1 MLSMPRFIRFFACM
15 LFVSLPAF
23 GATEAASAPA
33 SNVAPLELR
42 IAVLSDGH
50 ATYFIRLL
58 EQSLRLIHQPYHIHY
73 VKDIPAR
80 RMWWMLGN
88 GDINLFYGMRT
99 KDKDSKEQIVP
110 VRNALTNGLIGQRVL
125 LIRRADTEVFAH
137 VQSVADLKRTRLIAG
152 FGAGW
157 GDVKVW
163 KATGLPLYEHAA
175 PWTTIYAMV
184 AAENRHVDYLPRG
197 VIEVLA
203 EARKHPE
210 LVVEQHLLM
219 DYPGDFGFYLASSAA
234 SYRPI
239 IERALREAEATGLKA
254 RLIDEAFGADI
265 KALGL
270 NRRVPLHLAA
280 PPD

>member
-1 MLSMPRFIRFFACM
+1 MFFMPRFIRCFACM

-23 GATEAASAPA
+23 GATETASAPA
-33 SNVAPLELR
+33 SNAAPLELR
-42 IAVLSDGH
+42 VAVLSDGH

-58 EQSLRLIHQPYHIHY
+58 EESLRLIHQPYHLQY

-80 RMWWMLGN
+80 RMWWMLGK

-99 KDKDSKEQIVP
+99 KDKDNKEQIIP

-125 LIRRADTEVFAH
+125 LIRPADTAVFAN
-137 VQSVADLKRTRLIAG
+137 VKSVDDLKRTRLIAG

-157 GDVKVW
+157 GDAKVW
-163 KATGLPLYEHAA
+163 KTTGLPLYEHAA

-184 AAENRHVDYLPRG
+184 AAGNRHVDYLPRG
-197 VIEVLA
+197 VIEVSA

-210 LVVEQHLLM
+210 LVVEQSLLM
-219 DYPGDFGFYLASSAA
+219 EYPGDFGFYLASSAA

-254 RLIDEAFGADI
+254 RLIDQAFGADI

-270 NRRVPLHLAA
+270 NRRVHLRLTAS
-280 PPD
+280 PD

>member
-1 MLSMPRFIRFFACM
+1 MVFMLRFICFFACV
-15 LFVSLPAF
+15 LFVSISSTSASKPAP
-23 GATEAASAPA
+23 G
-33 SNVAPLELR
+33 VAPLELH
-42 IAVLSDGH
+42 ISVLSDGH
-50 ATYFIRLL
+50 SAYFIRLL
-58 EQSLRLIHQPYHIHY
+58 EASLNLIHQPFHIHY

-184 AAENRHVDYLPRG
+184 AEGNRHVDYLPRG
-197 VIEVLA
+197 VIEVSA

-239 IERALREAEATGLKA
+239 IERALREAEATGLK
-254 RLIDEAFGADI
+254 
-265 KALGL
+265 
-270 NRRVPLHLAA
+270 
-280 PPD
+280 